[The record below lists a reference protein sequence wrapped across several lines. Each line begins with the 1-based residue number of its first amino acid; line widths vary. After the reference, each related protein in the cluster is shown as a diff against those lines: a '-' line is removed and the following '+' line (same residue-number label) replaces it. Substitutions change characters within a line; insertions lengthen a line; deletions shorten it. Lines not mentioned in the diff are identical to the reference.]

1 MKVGNKTI
9 AFNFYGNV
17 NSRLKL
23 IPDITDVQLPSI
35 ETASDAIKGAGILGE
50 IDWPSFGQIG
60 SMTLGINFRV
70 ASPDI
75 VAISTPQL
83 QEIEVRWVMDKFDTN
98 NIKIGVE
105 AHKVFVKG
113 MPKKHDQGKIENAA
127 AMDGSNEFEV
137 VYYRH
142 IIDGVETLLIDKFN
156 YVYKINGVDY
166 TSEIKAAL

>member
-23 IPDITDVQLPSI
+23 IQDITDVQLPSV

-75 VAISTPQL
+75 VAISAPQL
-83 QEIEVRWVMDKFDTN
+83 QEFEVRWVMDKFDTN

-105 AHKVFVKG
+105 AHKAFIKC
-113 MPKKHDQGKIENAA
+113 MPKKHDGGKIEPTAS
-127 AMDGSNEFEV
+127 MDGSNEYEV
-137 VYYRH
+137 VYYRK
-142 IIDGVETLLIDKFN
+142 IIDGVEVLLIDKFN